1 PFLQL
6 FRFRVDVDR
15 GQGDTARGLDGT
27 ETAQSS
33 VGGVLQ
39 ELAGRELMTLYR
51 GGVGGGVT
59 LLDRGQHVG
68 QQLVETFTH
77 DLPVGVVGGHGPP
90 TGEAAPSPRATTAG
104 TDAAPTRRQA
114 PRSAAHGAP
123 R

>member
-1 PFLQL
+1 MGRKQSFHGPTILGAEPFLQL

-51 GGVGGGVT
+51 GGEIG
-59 LLDRGQHVG
+59 RAHV
-68 QQLVETFTH
+68 
-77 DLPVGVVGGHGPP
+77 
-90 TGEAAPSPRATTAG
+90 
-104 TDAAPTRRQA
+104 
-114 PRSAAHGAP
+114 
-123 R
+123 